1 MFRDY
6 KAKSGRTFMLSS
18 NQYDFLEKEGQL
30 DELKDCFFAQ
40 ETAGRLKNVKRRF
53 RAFIFY
59 AAAAAASLG
68 ISLGQGVS
76 ADLATKGRTKIFF
89 DSIKTEQNTNE
100 NLDNEFRNTLKKL
113 KFLGVKEKDIE
124 PMLLALPTQE
134 QRIAYLNNLADNAK
148 IVSSVT
154 LISYVALYA
163 MAVKCLKKYNQRLR
177 ELSEIEYDWA
187 MEDIPNSMQKE
198 YFGFEKNDIIEYGK
212 VNWCEDNGINPM
224 HQKFNVDFQIIDE
237 QIRPIAANILS
248 DHLGIEIGTEE
259 DYHIFCEVYNK
270 EIQNIIE
277 MVTNLIVKQQLEG
290 DGGPITIKIDKEVLV
305 K

>member
-30 DELKDCFFAQ
+30 DELKDSFFAQ
-40 ETAGRLKNVKRRF
+40 ETVGRLKNVKRRF
-53 RAFIFY
+53 KAFIFY

-68 ISLGQGVS
+68 ISLGQGIS
-76 ADLATKGRTKIFF
+76 ADIATKGRTKIFF
-89 DSIKTEQNTNE
+89 DSIKTEENTNE
-100 NLDNEFRNTLKKL
+100 NLDNEFRSTLKKL
-113 KFLGVKEKDIE
+113 KFLGVREKDIE
-124 PMLLALPTQE
+124 PMLLTLPTQE
-134 QRIAYLNNLADNAK
+134 QRISYLNNLVDNAK
-148 IVSSVT
+148 TVSRVT

-163 MAVKCLKKYNQRLR
+163 MAVRCLKKYNQRLR
-177 ELSEIEYDWA
+177 ELNEIKYDWA

-198 YFGFEKNDIIEYGK
+198 HFGFGKNDIMEYGK

-237 QIRPIAANILS
+237 QIRPIAVNILS

-290 DGGPITIKIDKEVLV
+290 DGGPITIKIQKDELV